1 MKFIKQAFDIK
12 KPMICWEK
20 ANSLMALNV
29 YGTPFVY
36 KLLLAIT
43 PLQNFVAAY
52 LGIC

>member
-1 MKFIKQAFDIK
+1 MKLKQANGIK
-12 KPMICWEK
+12 KPMIYWEK
-20 ANSLMALNV
+20 ANSLMALNI

-43 PLQNFVAAY
+43 ALQNFVAAY